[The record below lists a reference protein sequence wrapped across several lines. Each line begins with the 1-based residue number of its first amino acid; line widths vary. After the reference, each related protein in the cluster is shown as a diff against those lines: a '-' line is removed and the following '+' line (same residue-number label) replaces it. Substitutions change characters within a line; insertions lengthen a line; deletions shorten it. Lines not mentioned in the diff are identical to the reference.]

1 MNGYTE
7 NVGNRFRFTALL
19 LSAVLLPAIV
29 AYGVLYRESFS
40 VPYQDD
46 YGVILDFATH
56 YFQLPTLKAKILDV
70 ATTQTNDYKLAFPHF
85 IIAMEMEL
93 TGHLNFKFLVTF
105 GNLLLLPIAFLL
117 WWTYQTGEGDL
128 NQRLIEFLPISF
140 IFFSLTYWE
149 SLDWAMAGLQN
160 ISVIVFSFLAIY
172 LLIPRPT
179 ISRPRLLLLQSC
191 LSAILA
197 VLSSAN
203 GFLLAP
209 VGLLILLRRRAM
221 AASLAWCASFALP
234 VTAYLYHYTPYH
246 ISVNNLHTASYVSKL
261 FYLFAF
267 LGCAI
272 PYRWPAALL
281 GIMIA
286 AIILL
291 AVWSRFDRTNPV
303 AFYFT
308 VWILG
313 TAFLA
318 AWLRGEIPSR
328 YSIYSIL
335 LLIFCY
341 SFLARY
347 SSGRSGVLNHKR
359 FYAISLTLAV
369 SFCLLSDLRAYN
381 RLSKRREMV
390 LAGID
395 HYREN
400 PEINSPSIDPEVARY
415 DPPEAAFER
424 VTLNQA
430 IQQHIYTLP
439 SDALIR

>member
-1 MNGYTE
+1 MNGYTDH
-7 NVGNRFRFTALL
+7 VRNRFRFTALL
-19 LSAVLLPAIV
+19 LFAVLLPAIV
-29 AYGVLYRESFS
+29 AYGVLLRESFS

-56 YFQLPTLKAKILDV
+56 YVQLPTLKAKVLDV

-105 GNLLLLPIAFLL
+105 GNLLLLPIAYLL
-117 WWTYQTGEGDL
+117 WRTYQTSKGDL
-128 NQRLIEFLPISF
+128 NRRLIEFLPISF

-179 ISRPRLLLLQSC
+179 ISRPRLLLLSSC

-209 VGLLILLRRRAM
+209 VGLLILLRRRAK
-221 AASLAWCASFALP
+221 AESLAWCASFAPP
-234 VTAYLYHYTPYH
+234 VAAYLYHYTPYH
-246 ISVNNLHTASYVSKL
+246 ISVDKLHTASYVSKL

-286 AIILL
+286 VIILL
-291 AVWSRFDRTNPV
+291 AAYSGFDQTNSV

-313 TAFLA
+313 TTFLA

-335 LLIFCY
+335 LLAFCY

-347 SSGRSGVLNHKR
+347 LGGRSVVFYYRR
-359 FYAISLTLAV
+359 FYTASIVLAIT
-369 SFCLLSDLRAYN
+369 FCLLSDLRAY
-381 RLSKRREMV
+381 RHLLKRREMI
-390 LAGID
+390 LSGME
-395 HYREN
+395 HYRES
-400 PEINSPSIDPEVARY
+400 PEFNSPNIDPAMAVY
-415 DPPEAAFER
+415 DPAEAAFER
-424 VTLNQA
+424 VTLNTV

-439 SDALIR
+439 PTR

>member
-1 MNGYTE
+1 
-7 NVGNRFRFTALL
+7 VGKRNRITALL
-19 LSAVLLPAIV
+19 FSAVILPAII
-29 AYGVLYRESFS
+29 AYVVLYREAVS

-46 YGVILDFATH
+46 YNAILAFATH
-56 YFQLPTLKAKILDV
+56 YVQLPTMKAKVLDV

-85 IIAMEMEL
+85 IIALEMEL
-93 TGHLNFKFLVTF
+93 TGHLNFKFLVAF
-105 GNLLLLPIAFLL
+105 GNLLLLPIAYLL
-117 WWTYQTGEGDL
+117 WRTYQTDAGNL
-128 NQRLIEFLPISF
+128 NQRLVEFMPISVL
-140 IFFSLTYWE
+140 FFSLTYWE

-160 ISVIVFSFLAIY
+160 ISVIFFGFLAIY
-172 LLIPRPT
+172 LLIAKAT
-179 ISRPRLLLLQSC
+179 GSRPPFLFLGC
-191 LSAILA
+191 LSAMLA
-197 VLSSAN
+197 AFSSAN

-221 AASLAWCASFALP
+221 AASLAWCASLALP
-234 VTAYLYHYTPYH
+234 VVAYLYHYTPFH
-246 ISVNNLHTASYVSKL
+246 ISVSKLHTASYISKV

-281 GIMIA
+281 GTMLA

-291 AVWSRFDRTNPV
+291 AACSRFDRTNPV

-335 LLIFCY
+335 LLVFCY

-347 SSGRSGVLNHKR
+347 FGGHSVVLNHKR
-359 FYAISLTLAV
+359 FYATSLVLAIA
-369 SFCLLSDLRAYN
+369 FCFLSDLRAYKH
-381 RLSKRREMV
+381 LLKRREMV
-390 LAGID
+390 LSGMD
-395 HYREN
+395 HYRES
-400 PEINSPSIDPEVARY
+400 PEFNSPNIDPEMARY
-415 DPPEAAFER
+415 DSTEAAFER
-424 VTLNQA
+424 VTLNKA

-439 SDALIR
+439 PTR